1 MKNTR
6 REGPGRCAFM
16 MQCHQFFGGTAL
28 EKREC
33 PIFSVLPKRPLSA
46 NKTAVRM
53 RTDDCGATCDHRES
67 GFITECGRLLPPS

>member
-1 MKNTR
+1 MKKHP
-6 REGPGRCAFM
+6 PGRPRQVRIYDAVSSIFR
-16 MQCHQFFGGTAL
+16 GTAP